1 MANKEMSTKELYF
14 SLTQKYNLMYGS
26 KTIVLMQVG
35 SFFEVYGLKDEEG
48 NISESLI
55 EEYGKMCG
63 LAVVEKKENYKKKK
77 VVMAGFRDYIIDKY
91 TSILEEN
98 GYTGVIYKQEEGNPS
113 NRLLWKIVSP
123 GTSFSSNV
131 SINKY
136 TNNADGNQFRLRTR
150 IEDGSDSKRVRW

>member
-1 MANKEMSTKELYF
+1 MSTKELYF

-77 VVMAGFRDYIIDKY
+77 
-91 TSILEEN
+91 
-98 GYTGVIYKQEEGNPS
+98 
-113 NRLLWKIVSP
+113 
-123 GTSFSSNV
+123 SSNGR
-131 SINKY
+131 I
-136 TNNADGNQFRLRTR
+136 QRLYY
-150 IEDGSDSKRVRW
+150 